1 MYLSVGIRYD
11 AQSFREH
18 SRDGDNNTG
27 LGSSL
32 AGFSDELKQCGVADL
47 D

>member
-1 MYLSVGIRYD
+1 MYLSAEIRHD
-11 AQSFREH
+11 VHSFHEH
-18 SRDGDNNTG
+18 SRDGDNNTVLG
-27 LGSSL
+27 LSL

>member
-1 MYLSVGIRYD
+1 MYLSVEIRHD
-11 AQSFREH
+11 VQSFREH
-18 SRDGDNNTG
+18 SRDGDKNTV

-32 AGFSDELKQCGVADL
+32 GAFSDELKQCGVADL